1 MTTAWLRLGGSG
13 RRNGR
18 VAESEKSDGRG
29 FGDSAELVVSVAEGS
44 GPNPAAAGEASNPWV
59 RRLLIHLAIFATVIG
74 TWELLGVFGRLNDL
88 ILPAPSK
95 IAYAIFNL
103 YFVTGKIWWHFYV
116 TMFEAVAGFSIGA
129 TIGIVLAIVAGLN
142 ATFRRYIAPYVV
154 VVQVTPLIAV
164 APLMIAWF
172 GFGWNSKIAI
182 AALVCFF
189 APFVNTLTGLL
200 NIDQDAEEMFRS
212 LGATKRQ
219 LFWKLMLPSSFPI
232 IMAGLKT
239 AMALALIGAV
249 VGEFISA
256 SEGVGILMQRASFAL
271 NIAESIGVLL
281 SMALMG
287 LILYSVMELLDDR
300 VVFWRRDARMDAVSR
315 KRAAKWKEG

>member
-1 MTTAWLRLGGSG
+1 VSAILEGTPPGAGLR
-13 RRNGR
+13 
-18 VAESEKSDGRG
+18 
-29 FGDSAELVVSVAEGS
+29 
-44 GPNPAAAGEASNPWV
+44 AAAWTRT
-59 RRLLIHLAIFATVIG
+59 RRVLTHLAIFAAVIG
-74 TWELLGVFGRLNDL
+74 GWEWLGVMGRLNDL
-88 ILPAPSK
+88 ILPAPSA
-95 IAYAIFNL
+95 IGYAVVDL
-103 YFVTGKIWWHFYV
+103 YFVTGKIWWHFFV
-116 TMFEAVAGFSIGA
+116 TMFEALAGFAIGA
-129 TIGIVLAIVAGLN
+129 GIGVVLAIVAGLN

-164 APLMIAWF
+164 APLMIAWL
-172 GFGWNSKIAI
+172 GFGWSSKIGI

-200 NIDQDAEEMFRS
+200 NVDPDAEEMFRS
-212 LGATKRQ
+212 LGASKRQ
-219 LFWKLMLPSSFPI
+219 VFFKLMLPSSVPI

-271 NIAESIGVLL
+271 NIAESIAVLL

-287 LILYSVMELLDDR
+287 VILYAVMEVLDDR
-300 VVFWRRDARMDAVSR
+300 IVFWRRDARMQAVSR
-315 KRAAKWKEG
+315 RRRAAWR

>member
-1 MTTAWLRLGGSG
+1 MSASEAAPSAVEKAGGLAAVRA
-13 RRNGR
+13 RRILTH
-18 VAESEKSDGRG
+18 
-29 FGDSAELVVSVAEGS
+29 LV
-44 GPNPAAAGEASNPWV
+44 
-59 RRLLIHLAIFATVIG
+59 IFAIVIG
-74 TWELLGVFGRLNDL
+74 GWELLGVMGQLNNL
-88 ILPAPSK
+88 ILPAPSA
-95 IAYAIFNL
+95 IGYAIVDL
-103 YFVTGKIWWHFYV
+103 YLITGKIWWHFFV
-116 TMFEAVAGFSIGA
+116 TMFEAVAGF
-129 TIGIVLAIVAGLN
+129 TIGVTIGVTLAIAAALN
-142 ATFRRYIAPYVV
+142 STFRRYIAPYVV

-182 AALVCFF
+182 ATLVCFF
-189 APFVNTLTGLL
+189 APFLNTLTGLL
-200 NIDQDAEEMFRS
+200 NVDPDAEEMFRS

-219 LFWKLMLPSSFPI
+219 IFWKLMLPSSIPI

-271 NIAESIGVLL
+271 NIAESIAVLL

-287 LILYSVMELLDDR
+287 LILYAAMEILDDR
-300 VVFWRRDARMDAVSR
+300 IVFWRRDHRMVAVSR
-315 KRAAKWKEG
+315 KRAAKWR

>member
-1 MTTAWLRLGGSG
+1 M
-13 RRNGR
+13 
-18 VAESEKSDGRG
+18 
-29 FGDSAELVVSVAEGS
+29 SVAALDEAG
-44 GPNPAAAGEASNPWV
+44 AARAPGRAGIRA
-59 RRLLIHLAIFATVIG
+59 RRLLTHLAIFAIVIG
-74 TWELLGVFGRLNDL
+74 GWELLGVLGHLNDL

-95 IAYAIFNL
+95 IAVAIWDL
-103 YFVTGKIWWHFYV
+103 YVVTGKIWWHFFV
-116 TMFEAVAGFSIGA
+116 TMFEALAGFTIGVSIGV
-129 TIGIVLAIVAGLN
+129 TLAIAAALN
-142 ATFRRYIAPYVV
+142 PTFRRYIAPYVV

-189 APFVNTLTGLL
+189 APFLNTLTGLL
-200 NIDQDAEEMFRS
+200 NVDPDAEEMFRS
-212 LGATKRQ
+212 LGASKRQ
-219 LFWKLMLPSSFPI
+219 VFFKLMLPSSIPI

-271 NIAESIGVLL
+271 NIAESIAVLL

-287 LILYSVMELLDDR
+287 LILYAAMEILDDR
-300 VVFWRRDARMDAVSR
+300 IVFWRRDHRMVAVSKR
-315 KRAAKWKEG
+315 RAARWR

>member
-1 MTTAWLRLGGSG
+1 MT
-13 RRNGR
+13 
-18 VAESEKSDGRG
+18 VA
-29 FGDSAELVVSVAEGS
+29 AEELPPAPRPS
-44 GPNPAAAGEASNPWV
+44 AAAV
-59 RRLLIHLAIFATVIG
+59 RARRILIHVAIFAIVIG
-74 TWELLGVFGRLNDL
+74 GWELLGAMGRLNDL
-88 ILPAPSK
+88 ILPPPSA
-95 IAYAIFNL
+95 IGYAIVDL
-103 YFVTGKIWWHFYV
+103 YFVTGKIWWHFFV
-116 TMFEAVAGFSIGA
+116 TMFEAVAGFAIGA
-129 TIGIVLAIVAGLN
+129 GIGVALAIVAGLS

-164 APLMIAWF
+164 APLMIAWL
-172 GFGWNSKIAI
+172 GFGWSSKIGI

-200 NIDQDAEEMFRS
+200 NVDRDAEEMFRS
-212 LGATKRQ
+212 LGASKRQ
-219 LFWKLMLPSSFPI
+219 VFWKLMLPSSVPI

-271 NIAESIGVLL
+271 NIAESIAVLL

-287 LILYSVMELLDDR
+287 VILYAVMEILDDR
-300 VVFWRRDARMDAVSR
+300 IVFWRRDARMQAVGRRR
-315 KRAAKWKEG
+315 KAAWR

>member
-1 MTTAWLRLGGSG
+1 MT
-13 RRNGR
+13 
-18 VAESEKSDGRG
+18 
-29 FGDSAELVVSVAEGS
+29 
-44 GPNPAAAGEASNPWV
+44 AAATSGSVTAPRENGIRQLAT
-59 RRLLIHLAIFATVIG
+59 HLAIFAVVVG
-74 TWELLGVFGRLNDL
+74 TWELMGVFGRLNDL

-95 IAYAIFNL
+95 IAYAIWDL
-103 YFVTGKIWWHFYV
+103 YFVSGKIWWHFFV
-116 TMFEAVAGFSIGA
+116 TMFEAVAGFTIGVSIG
-129 TIGIVLAIVAGLN
+129 ISLAVIAGLN

-182 AALVCFF
+182 ATLVCFF

-200 NIDQDAEEMFRS
+200 NVDPDAEEMFRS
-212 LGATKRQ
+212 LGAGKRQ
-219 LFWKLMLPSSFPI
+219 IFWKLMLPSSIPI

-271 NIAESIGVLL
+271 NIAESIAVLL

-287 LILYSVMELLDDR
+287 LILYAVMELLDDTI
-300 VVFWRRDARMDAVSR
+300 VFWRRDARMVAVSR
-315 KRAAKWKEG
+315 RRAAAWR

>member
-1 MTTAWLRLGGSG
+1 MSIVEAAPLRSKREG
-13 RRNGR
+13 
-18 VAESEKSDGRG
+18 VAAIR
-29 FGDSAELVVSVAEGS
+29 
-44 GPNPAAAGEASNPWV
+44 V
-59 RRLLIHLAIFATVIG
+59 RRFATHLVIFAIVIG
-74 TWELLGVFGRLNDL
+74 AWELLGVMGQLNNL
-88 ILPAPSK
+88 ILPPPSA
-95 IAYAIFNL
+95 IGYAILEL
-103 YFVTGKIWWHFYV
+103 YFITGKIWWHFFV
-116 TMFEAVAGFSIGA
+116 TMFEAVSGFMIGA
-129 TIGIVLAIVAGLN
+129 GTGILLAIIAGLSP
-142 ATFRRYIAPYVV
+142 TFRRYIAPYVV

-164 APLMIAWF
+164 APLMIAWL
-172 GFGWNSKIAI
+172 GFGWSSKIGI

-200 NIDQDAEEMFRS
+200 NVDPDSEEMFRS

-219 LFWKLMLPSSFPI
+219 IFWKLQLPSSIPI

-271 NIAESIGVLL
+271 DIAESIGVLL

-287 LILYSVMELLDDR
+287 VILYALMEILDDR
-300 VVFWRRDARMDAVSR
+300 IVFWRREARMQAVSR
-315 KRAAKWKEG
+315 RRAAAWR

>member
-1 MTTAWLRLGGSG
+1 MSAVRSDPAL
-13 RRNGR
+13 
-18 VAESEKSDGRG
+18 VA
-29 FGDSAELVVSVAEGS
+29 
-44 GPNPAAAGEASNPWV
+44 PPAAPLVWP
-59 RRLLIHLAIFATVIG
+59 RRLAMHLAIFAVVIG

-95 IAYAIFNL
+95 IAIAFFNL
-103 YFVTGKIWWHFYV
+103 YFISGKIWWHFFV
-116 TMFEAVAGFSIGA
+116 TMFEALAGFAIGV
-129 TIGIVLAIVAGLN
+129 TIGIALAIVAGLN
-142 ATFRRYIAPYVV
+142 PSFRRYIAPYVV

-189 APFVNTLTGLL
+189 APFLNTLTGLL
-200 NIDQDAEEMFRS
+200 NVDPDSQEMFRS
-212 LGATKRQ
+212 LGAGKRQ
-219 LFWKLMLPSSFPI
+219 IFWKLQLPSSVPI

-239 AMALALIGAV
+239 AIALALIGAV

-256 SEGVGILMQRASFAL
+256 SEGVGILMQRASYAL
-271 NIAESIGVLL
+271 NIAESIAVLL

-287 LILYSVMELLDDR
+287 LILYTAMEVVDDR
-300 VVFWRRDARMDAVSR
+300 IVFWRRDARMVAMSR
-315 KRAAKWKEG
+315 KRAAAWR

>member
-1 MTTAWLRLGGSG
+1 MSVTAAAPGAPAR
-13 RRNGR
+13 
-18 VAESEKSDGRG
+18 E
-29 FGDSAELVVSVAEGS
+29 SVA
-44 GPNPAAAGEASNPWV
+44 AV
-59 RRLLIHLAIFATVIG
+59 RTRRIFIHLVIFAVVIG
-74 TWELLGVFGRLNDL
+74 GWELLGVMGQLNNL
-88 ILPAPSK
+88 ILPPPS
-95 IAYAIFNL
+95 AIGLAIVDL
-103 YFVTGKIWWHFYV
+103 YFVTGKIWWHFFV
-116 TMFEAVAGFSIGA
+116 TMFEAVAGFAIGVSIGV
-129 TIGIVLAIVAGLN
+129 TLAIVAGLS

-164 APLMIAWF
+164 APIMIAWF
-172 GFGWNSKIAI
+172 GFGWSSKIAI

-200 NIDQDAEEMFRS
+200 NVDPDAEEMFRS
-212 LGATKRQ
+212 LGASKRQ
-219 LFWKLMLPSSFPI
+219 IFWKLMLPSSIPI

-271 NIAESIGVLL
+271 NIAESIAVLL

-287 LILYSVMELLDDR
+287 VILYAIMEILDDR
-300 VVFWRRDARMDAVSR
+300 IVFWRRDPRMQAVSR
-315 KRAAKWKEG
+315 RRAAAWR